1 MGAGAI
7 GCELLK
13 NMALMGVGCPIEK
26 SPDDKDDNWFGG
38 SQGGILVADMD
49 HIGTVD
55 GQILL
60 IQGILTLC
68 YL

>member
-1 MGAGAI
+1 
-7 GCELLK
+7 
-13 NMALMGVGCPIEK
+13 MALMGVGCPIEE